1 MNWHMKCV
9 VPVFSALVLVD
20 AIQNETC
27 AHAEIDGASF
37 LQKMDKLAKDD
48 RVNANYDVSCRP
60 SQRPKQNS
68 EPLLPPDVIE
78 AGQKCILLMDVAYF
92 LEHGPAIFAIDKERK
107 LVEQFTEEL
116 TDITK
121 AKVVDTGAF
130 GMTAKWKG
138 MFVVSMAG
146 TNIREYGDRK
156 ADLKSVDARNIDLG
170 GKLYSVGNG
179 FADHYEGIRKILG
192 PVFEK
197 ELKSPGTPV
206 LVVGHSLGGAIAN
219 LAAVDLAIKY
229 KARVRLVTAG
239 SPRVFDSFGK
249 GDDRTLKDSA
259 KAVQEDLIVDG
270 VGKESAANGYCVEPP
285 PDAGKICTQR
295 WVNYADPV
303 PNSPPCSIGYFHVG
317 NGALLINQP
326 ICLHRLGVKAL
337 TAVPQHQD
345 YTSYTDYTSVRFLS
359 EKFNHNLIRYYDRML
374 WAMEGK
380 ADDGRTA
387 ECR

>member
-1 MNWHMKCV
+1 MKCV
-9 VPVFSALVLVD
+9 VPVFSVLVLAG

-27 AHAEIDGASF
+27 AHAEIDGASL
-37 LQKMDKLAKDD
+37 LQKKDKLAKDD
-48 RVNANYDVSCRP
+48 RANANYDVSCRP
-60 SQRPKQNS
+60 SQRPEENS

-92 LEHGPAIFAIDKERK
+92 LEGDKFDDPQELK
-107 LVEQFTEEL
+107 LVEKFKEEL
-116 TDITK
+116 TDITEARVGDK
-121 AKVVDTGAF
+121 GAF

-146 TNIREYGDRK
+146 TNDGPDAW
-156 ADLKSVDARNIDLG
+156 ADVKSANAVNMDLG

-179 FADHYEGIRKILG
+179 FADHYEKIRKILG

-206 LVVGHSLGGAIAN
+206 IVVGHSLGGAIAN

-239 SPRVFDSFGK
+239 SPRVFDSWDK

-270 VGKESAANGYCVEPP
+270 VGKESAGNGYCVEPP

-295 WVNYADPV
+295 WVNHGDAV
-303 PNSPPCSIGYFHVG
+303 PQVPPCSTGYFHVG
-317 NGALLINQP
+317 NGALHINQP
-326 ICLHRLGVKAL
+326 NCYSLGVNAM

-345 YTSYTDYTSVRFLS
+345 YTAYNEVVNAYS
-359 EKFNHNLIRYYDRML
+359 NHGLKHYYDRML

-380 ADDGRTA
+380 GDGGRTA
-387 ECR
+387 GCR

>member
-1 MNWHMKCV
+1 MKCV
-9 VPVFSALVLVD
+9 VPVFSVLVLAG

-27 AHAEIDGASF
+27 AHAEIDGASL
-37 LQKMDKLAKDD
+37 LQKTGKLAKDD
-48 RVNANYDVSCRP
+48 RVNANSDVSCRP
-60 SQRPKQNS
+60 DQRPTENS

-78 AGQKCILLMDVAYF
+78 AGQKCILLMDVAYL
-92 LEHGPAIFAIDKERK
+92 LEGGREVVTDPEELK
-107 LVEQFTEEL
+107 LVEKFKEEL
-116 TDITK
+116 TDITE
-121 AKVVDTGAF
+121 AKVGDKGAF

-138 MFVVSMAG
+138 MFVVSMGG
-146 TNIREYGDRK
+146 TSDGPDIW

-170 GKLYSVGNG
+170 GKLYEVGNG
-179 FADHYEGIRKILG
+179 FADQYEKIREILG

-206 LVVGHSLGGAIAN
+206 IVVGHSLGGAIAN
-219 LAAVDLAIKY
+219 LAAVDLAVRY

-239 SPRVFDSFGK
+239 SPRVFDSWDK

-295 WVNYADPV
+295 WVNYADAV
-303 PNSPPCSIGYFHVG
+303 PQLPPCSEGYFHVG
-317 NGALLINQP
+317 NGALLINEP
-326 ICLHRLGVKAL
+326 TCYGMGSKAM

-345 YTSYTDYTSVRFLS
+345 YTAYNKVVNAYS
-359 EKFNHNLIRYYDRML
+359 NHGLKHYYDRML

-380 ADDGRTA
+380 ADGGTKAD
-387 ECR
+387 CR